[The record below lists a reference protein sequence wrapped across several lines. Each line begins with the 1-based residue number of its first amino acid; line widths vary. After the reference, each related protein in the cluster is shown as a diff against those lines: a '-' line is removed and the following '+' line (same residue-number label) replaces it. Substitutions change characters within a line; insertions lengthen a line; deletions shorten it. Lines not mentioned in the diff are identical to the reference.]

1 MKYSNSLAFVVVIIT
16 SFVLLSSNSISEASQ
31 DISSE
36 GKRIYDQLSR
46 EFELEKSQ
54 LDKGEPINKQEL
66 MFKGYALDA
75 VDFTKQNFKKQLDFS
90 EDSIKT
96 VEECLDILNKTREE
110 YKPSDKQISVT
121 AKMYVGYIG
130 QVIKCRWG
138 GEWRDESEYS
148 IKNGPALKVKEQN
161 LFLLSKVYRRITGG
175 AEDNLWHFYLVTKN
189 ELESL

>member
-1 MKYSNSLAFVVVIIT
+1 MI
-16 SFVLLSSNSISEASQ
+16 SSNSISEASQ
-31 DISSE
+31 DIGSE
-36 GKRIYDQLSR
+36 GERIYDQLSK
-46 EFELEKSQ
+46 EFELEKSE
-54 LDKGEPINKQEL
+54 LDRGKNINKQDL
-66 MFKGYALDA
+66 IFKGYALDA

-110 YKPSDKQISVT
+110 YKPSDKQILVT
-121 AKMYVGYIG
+121 AKMYAGYIG

-161 LFLLSKVYRRITGG
+161 LFLISKVHRRITGG
-175 AEDNLWHFYLVTKN
+175 VEDNLLHFYLVTRN
-189 ELESL
+189 DLESL